1 MTTITA
7 SDIEHVLGQWASCK
21 LSESQVHAWAEDRFC
36 TSTYEAESEVVNE
49 VLSRLDTMNM
59 DLTMAEDIPAL
70 IAALHSTDFIS
81 ILAEHDARI
90 NIEERKLKLRQIP
103 LYARFCD

>member
-7 SDIEHVLGQWASCK
+7 SDIEHVLNQWASRK

-36 TSTYEAESEVVNE
+36 TGTYEAESDAANE
-49 VLSRLDTMNM
+49 VLARLDNMNM
-59 DLTMAEDIPAL
+59 NLTTTDDIPAL
-70 IAALHSTDFIS
+70 IAALHSKDFIS
-81 ILAEHDARI
+81 ILAGHDTRV

-103 LYARFCD
+103 LYARFCE

>member
-7 SDIEHVLGQWASCK
+7 VDIEHILNQWASRK
-21 LSESQVHAWAEDRFC
+21 LSEPQVHAWAEDRFC
-36 TSTYEAESEVVNE
+36 TSTYEGESEAVNE

-59 DLTMAEDIPAL
+59 NLTTAEDIPAFK
-70 IAALHSTDFIS
+70 AALHSKNFIS
-81 ILAEHDARI
+81 ILAEYESRI

-103 LYARFCD
+103 FYAHFCE